1 MQFLNLLQISM
12 VLLVQGAA
20 AFTNTL
26 SNFGCKDRVANHP
39 EAGCA
44 ASTPGSSTVGMMVA
58 AWNNNIHAYD
68 CSQVDPRFRR
78 GTCCSDPSNLDYQIS
93 VDLWK
98 QDCREID
105 GSEIKP

>member
-68 CSQVDPRFRR
+68 CSQ
-78 GTCCSDPSNLDYQIS
+78 NLDYQIS